1 MLCEN
6 CQERNAT
13 SYCQIKLGDKV
24 VQKYLCQQCRSVLVP
39 NDELSVNPKFQI
51 KNQYCHNCGT
61 TLKDFVASS
70 YVGCEY
76 CYIEFYPIIKQ
87 ALHGVQKEIK
97 NTGKMPKRFK
107 INQQIKETEK
117 LLEQAISNSDLAQ
130 VNRLSSMLRDLKNGN
145 KGGNYD

>member
-13 SYCQIKLGDKV
+13 SFCQIKVGDKV
-24 VQKYLCQQCRSVLVP
+24 VQKYLCQHCRATLVP
-39 NDELSVNPKFQI
+39 NDELSVNPQFQI

-97 NTGKMPKRFK
+97 NVGKMPQRFVTMQE
-107 INQQIKETEK
+107 IEETEN
-117 LLEQAISNSDLAQ
+117 LLEQAIANSDLLQ
-130 VNRLSSMLRDLKNGN
+130 VNRLSSKLRQLKGDNHA
-145 KGGNYD
+145 

>member
-13 SYCQIKLGDKV
+13 SFCQIKVGDKV
-24 VQKYLCQQCRSVLVP
+24 VQKYLCQQCRATLVP
-39 NDELSVNPKFQI
+39 NDELSVNPQFQI

-97 NTGKMPKRFK
+97 NVGKMPQRFVTMQE
-107 INQQIKETEK
+107 IEETEN
-117 LLEQAISNSDLAQ
+117 LLEQAIANSDLLQ
-130 VNRLSSMLRDLKNGN
+130 VNRLSSKLKQL
-145 KGGNYD
+145 KGDNHA

>member
-13 SYCQIKLGDKV
+13 SYCQIKVGDTV
-24 VQKYLCQQCRSVLVP
+24 VQKYLCQQCRSLLVRK
-39 NDELSVNPKFQI
+39 DELSVNPEFQV

-61 TLKDFVASS
+61 TLKDFIASS

-87 ALHGVQKEIK
+87 ALHGVQKDLK
-97 NTGKMPKRFK
+97 NMAKVPKRFE
-107 INQQIKETEK
+107 IKQEIEETEK
-117 LLEQAISNSDLAQ
+117 LLEQAISNSDLLQ
-130 VNRLSSMLRDLKNGN
+130 VNRLSSKLRQLKGERT
-145 KGGNYD
+145 

>member
-13 SYCQIKLGDKV
+13 SYCQINVGGKV
-24 VQKYLCQQCRSVLVP
+24 VQKYLCQQCRAALVP
-39 NDELSVNPKFQI
+39 SDELSVNPEFQI

-61 TLKDFVASS
+61 TLKDFVASG

-97 NTGKMPKRFK
+97 NMGKVPKRFELK
-107 INQQIKETEK
+107 TQIEDTEK
-117 LLEQAISNSDLAQ
+117 LLEQAISNSDLMQ
-130 VNRLSSMLRDLKNGN
+130 VNRLSAKLRQLKGE
-145 KGGNYD
+145 YHD

>member
-13 SYCQIKLGDKV
+13 SFCQIELDGKM
-24 VQKYLCQQCRSVLVP
+24 VQKYLCQHCRSLLVR
-39 NDELSVNPKFQI
+39 NDELSVNPRFEI

-61 TLKDFVASS
+61 TLKDFIASG

-87 ALHGVQKEIK
+87 ALHGIQKDMT
-97 NTGKMPKRFK
+97 NTGKVPQRFELK
-107 INQQIKETEK
+107 QQIENTEK
-117 LLEQAISNSDLAQ
+117 LLEQAIENSDLMQ
-130 VNRLSSMLRDLKNGN
+130 VNRLSFKLKQL
-145 KGGNYD
+145 KGEKHD